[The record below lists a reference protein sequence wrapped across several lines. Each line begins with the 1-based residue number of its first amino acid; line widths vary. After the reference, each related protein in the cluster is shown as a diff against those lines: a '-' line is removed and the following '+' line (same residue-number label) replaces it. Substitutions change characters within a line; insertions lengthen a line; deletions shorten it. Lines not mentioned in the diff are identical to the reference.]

1 MYILYIYVYNIYKIK
16 KIQHV
21 MAVSKLLA
29 GTLAMLQSV
38 DCLYPFSVNP
48 MPKTVLFHVFCC

>member
-1 MYILYIYVYNIYKIK
+1 
-16 KIQHV
+16 

-38 DCLYPFSVNP
+38 DCSYTFLVNP
-48 MPKTVLFHVFCC
+48 MPKTVFDSVFPCFLLLVTFACMFS

>member
-1 MYILYIYVYNIYKIK
+1 
-16 KIQHV
+16 